1 MPGPSSITD
10 IVAAHARMAGARTK
24 GDSAAGLSFADVIDA
39 VNPLQHIPVVSWAY
53 RALTGDG
60 IAGAAKM
67 VGGALFGGPV
77 GFVLA
82 AADNLWERASGR
94 DAGDTLVAL
103 AKAHDRST
111 EPLLDLQVA
120 QDDRTD
126 DGLPLWAPVGDIALR
141 ASPEQK
147 LEPFPFLE
155 AAQTLPPTGPVWELA
170 AAQLPQNQVDLLLRS
185 VGLAAENPGGRTA
198 ATPATR
204 AEEPRMPAVPAA
216 PVAVLELAEAQPM
229 PPAYRQTELT
239 AALAAGQELQRAYR
253 RP

>member
-10 IVAAHARMAGARTK
+10 IVAAHARIAGARTK
-24 GDSAAGLSFADVIDA
+24 GESAAGLRFADVIDA

-94 DAGDTLVAL
+94 DTGDTLVAL
-103 AKAHDRST
+103 AKGHDRST
-111 EPLLDLQVA
+111 VPVGDVEVA
-120 QDDRTD
+120 QNDRTD
-126 DGLPLWAPVGDIALR
+126 GRPFPEAPAGYPPVGVSSGQNIEA
-141 ASPEQK
+141 
-147 LEPFPFLE
+147 FPLQG
-155 AAQTLPPTGPVWELA
+155 APGTPPPTAPAWEVA
-170 AAQLPQNQVDLLLRS
+170 AAQLPQDQVDLLLRS
-185 VGLAAENPGGRTA
+185 VGLPAGNASARNA

-204 AEEPRMPAVPAA
+204 GEGPRMPAVPAA